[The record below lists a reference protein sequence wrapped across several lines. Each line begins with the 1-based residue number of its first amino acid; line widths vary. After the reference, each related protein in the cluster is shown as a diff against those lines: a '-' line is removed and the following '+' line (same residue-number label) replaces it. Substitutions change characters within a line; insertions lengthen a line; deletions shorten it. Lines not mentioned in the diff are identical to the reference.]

1 MIGSLV
7 PHYVF
12 DGYENI
18 TPAFLREQGIELL
31 LTDLDFTLA
40 PKSVRHADEAV
51 LSWLASLKES
61 GVQVMVLSNNR
72 SGRRVVDFCAELEI
86 PYVGRA
92 GKPSK
97 KGYLRACEKGGVGVE
112 KTAMLGDKLL
122 TDTLGARRCGML
134 MLLVEPRGG
143 AITAWQK
150 VLYLLQEP
158 FKRICRNDQRSKRGL
173 KR

>member
-12 DGYENI
+12 DRYENI
-18 TPAFLREQGIELL
+18 TPDFLREHGIKLL

-40 PKSVRHADEAV
+40 PKSVRHPDEAV
-51 LSWLASLKES
+51 LAWLRALEQS

-72 SGRRVVDFCAELEI
+72 SGQRVVDFCAELGI
-86 PYVGRA
+86 PFVGHA

-97 KGYLRACEKGGVGVE
+97 KGYLKACEKSGINVDE
-112 KTAMLGDKLL
+112 AAMLGDKLL

-143 AITAWQK
+143 AVTVWQK
-150 VLYLLQEP
+150 VLYILQEP
-158 FKRICRNDQRSKRGL
+158 FKCICRNDCRAKR
-173 KR
+173 KAK

>member
-1 MIGSLV
+1 MIRSLV

-12 DGYENI
+12 DGYESI
-18 TPAFLREQGIELL
+18 TSDFLRQQGIRLL

-40 PKSVRHADEAV
+40 PKSVRHPDEGV
-51 LSWLASLKES
+51 LAWLSSLKES

-72 SGRRVVDFCAELEI
+72 SGKRVVDFCAELGI
-86 PYVGRA
+86 PYVGHA

-97 KGYLRACEKGGVGVE
+97 KGYLRACEKSGISIE
-112 KTAMLGDKLL
+112 ETAMLGDKLL

-143 AITAWQK
+143 AVTTWQK
-150 VLYLLQEP
+150 VLYVLQEP
-158 FKRICRNDQRSKRGL
+158 FKLLCRNDSRTKRAA

>member
-1 MIGSLV
+1 MISLV

-18 TPAFLREQGIELL
+18 TAAFLREQGIELL

-40 PKSVRHADEAV
+40 PKWVRHPDEGV
-51 LSWLASLKES
+51 LAWLSSLRAE
-61 GVQVMVLSNNR
+61 GIAVMVLSNNR
-72 SGRRVVDFCAELEI
+72 SGRRVVDFCAELRI

-92 GKPSK
+92 GKPSP
-97 KGYLRACEKGGVGVE
+97 KGYLRACEKGGVSVQ

-122 TDTLGARRCGML
+122 TDTLGARRCGVL

-143 AITAWQK
+143 AVTALQK
-150 VLYLLQEP
+150 ILYVLQEP
-158 FKRICRNDQRSKRGL
+158 FKRLSRHDLREKRSK
-173 KR
+173 KA